1 MFAGLIVCTKV
12 TRDTVLIYLP
22 SQKHA
27 DLSSSADC
35 RGAAAGCGKRVPQCW

>member
-12 TRDTVLIYLP
+12 TRGTVLIYLL

-27 DLSSSADC
+27 DLSSGADC
-35 RGAAAGCGKRVPQCW
+35 SGAAAGCGKRVSQCW